1 MEKNYP
7 IVEVLWRD
15 AVEIGD
21 YAWNDLEE
29 ILERSKEP
37 CPLVKSVGYLVF
49 DGEAHISLVG
59 GFHSEQAGRVESIPK
74 GCIEAL
80 RLLNAEL
87 DGSQQLV

>member
-1 MEKNYP
+1 MEENYP

-21 YAWNDLEE
+21 HPWNDFEE
-29 ILERSKEP
+29 IMNQAKEP

-59 GFHSEQAGRVESIPK
+59 GFHSEQAGRVEMIPK

-80 RLLNAEL
+80 RVLKQEL
-87 DGSQQLV
+87 DGSKS

>member
-29 ILERSKEP
+29 ILEQAKSP
-37 CPLVKSVGYLVF
+37 CPLVRSVGYLVH
-49 DGEAHISLVG
+49 DGESHISLIG
-59 GFHSEQAGRVESIPK
+59 GFHDEQAGRVELIPK

-80 RLLNAEL
+80 RLLKADL
-87 DGSQQLV
+87 DGSKK